1 MKYGELTKCFTNNH
15 SATIS
20 YRSEGHSNVIVNHAK
35 RALSFLKKGTF
46 SHHFKSSGARA
57 PSAPPPSYA
66 PAQNVIEWFGN
77 IEEKTRPSFISFE
90 TLDFYPSISGNL
102 LDQALSWAVSHH
114 RMIVCMRKFSTN
126 EVSYVPQSLLVSNVL
141 VNTNVLRLYTM

>member
-1 MKYGELTKCFTNNH
+1 MFYQQSFSHNLVSF
-15 SATIS
+15 
-20 YRSEGHSNVIVNHAK
+20 R
-35 RALSFLKKGTF
+35 RAYQCYCQPCKKGTFLFKKGTF
-46 SHHFKSSGARA
+46 SHHFKSWGARA

-77 IEEKTRPSFISFE
+77 IEEKTRPSFISFD

-102 LDQALSWAVSHH
+102 LDQALPWAVSHH

-126 EVSYVPQSLLVSNVL
+126 EVSYVPQFLVSNVL
-141 VNTNVLRLYTM
+141 VDTNVLRL